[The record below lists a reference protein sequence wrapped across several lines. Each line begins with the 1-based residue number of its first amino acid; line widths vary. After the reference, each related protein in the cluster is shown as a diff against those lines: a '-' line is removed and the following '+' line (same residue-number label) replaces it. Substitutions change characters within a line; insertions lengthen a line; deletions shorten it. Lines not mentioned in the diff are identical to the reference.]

1 VGLKQKR
8 LPQLELTVS
17 TEERGDEIPSTAEG
31 GMNVTPGDQTER
43 KVVKEEPGDAT
54 AGAGHPGTGPGG
66 PLVTGISE
74 ASRGAATGEPERPE
88 DEQ

>member
-1 VGLKQKR
+1 M
-8 LPQLELTVS
+8 S
-17 TEERGDEIPSTAEG
+17 TENGDKVPSSAEG

-43 KVVKEEPGDAT
+43 KVYEAEPGEAT
-54 AGAGHPGTGPGG
+54 AGAGHAGTGPGG

-74 ASRGAATGEPERPE
+74 ASRGSATGDPDSAE